1 MARTNYKQ
9 GKRLRELARA
19 QKQEEK
25 AARRKERKENAVP
38 GAGPPILEPQNLAL
52 DDDLSAGGAESEPS
66 EEP

>member
-1 MARTNYKQ
+1 MPRTNYKQ

-52 DDDLSAGGAESEPS
+52 DDDLGAGGAESEPS